1 MKKYGQ
7 GVFKAIAMRGIVVAI
22 PVAMASAYASNL
34 FVPVPPRIAAYEYQ
48 QVAEIT
54 TTPSTVGIAASTLYG
69 QTKAQIDA
77 QLDEMQALGV
87 ENIRVFVPWGLIEIS
102 DVTPGGPNQY
112 YWNLLD
118 TVMTAAKERNMGVL
132 AEINSTPYWGAA
144 DGSTSFSGTSS
155 PNIAAYAAFVSD
167 FVAKYGDVVS
177 AYEIWNEPN
186 AVLFSNP
193 VDPAAYAALVKA
205 AYLAIK
211 PTDPTK
217 PSDPTAT
224 VIAGAVGHVINFGNL
239 TMDPVDFVQAMIAAD
254 PTIGNY
260 FDALSYHPYDETMAF
275 SAGNVP
281 ANSSYFASD
290 TAYNQVKDLMAL
302 FPTKKVWLTE
312 FGVPTY
318 SYTYTDMNGVI
329 QTVTVTQTQQN
340 ALIKDLVQTWQN
352 FTQAGPIF
360 LYNGRDVAT
369 GAPGADNNYGIW
381 DQNGAPKLIA
391 AFLAQWF
398 IDHPQGATG
407 PTSPGTP
414 GASQNPLQALFAAIV
429 AQISNFIAQA
439 QTFFTAFVQ
448 AIANLFGSLGGPA
461 VNSAAPLSLRVASAA
476 ASDTSTEVDDSASAT
491 VETAVTSDTKGTAE
505 AAPAVDVVP
514 AAETSSAVD
523 APAEAVTPAA
533 EAAPAGDA
541 AVVPEVEKAP
551 VVEAV
556 VEVVEP
562 EAEPVVTK
570 TPEVTEATTPAKES
584 DTTSSSTTKD
594 ASDEKSSTS
603 DKKDSEDSDTPTSK
617 TKGDNDTSTN
627 KTTPK
632 TTASAAGGGSNDS
645 DGSSSSST
653 SSGGGSDGG
662 GGSEG

>member
-302 FPTKKVWLTE
+302 FHQE
-312 FGVPTY
+312 GVAHRVRRSDLQLHLHRHERRHP
-318 SYTYTDMNGVI
+318 DRDRHA
-329 QTVTVTQTQQN
+329 N
-340 ALIKDLVQTWQN
+340 AAERVDQGPGPDLAELHPGRADLLVQRPRRRHGRSRRRQQLRN
-352 FTQAGPIF
+352 LGSERRPQADRRLPRPVVHRPSPRCHRPNESGHT
-360 LYNGRDVAT
+360 GRITEPVAGT
-369 GAPGADNNYGIW
+369 VRGHRRADLQFHCSGANVLHRLRSSDR
-381 DQNGAPKLIA
+381 Q
-391 AFLAQWF
+391 
-398 IDHPQGATG
+398 
-407 PTSPGTP
+407 
-414 GASQNPLQALFAAIV
+414 PLRFAGRARR
-429 AQISNFIAQA
+429 Q
-439 QTFFTAFVQ
+439 
-448 AIANLFGSLGGPA
+448 LGG
-461 VNSAAPLSLRVASAA
+461 
-476 ASDTSTEVDDSASAT
+476 T
-491 VETAVTSDTKGTAE
+491 
-505 AAPAVDVVP
+505 
-514 AAETSSAVD
+514 
-523 APAEAVTPAA
+523 
-533 EAAPAGDA
+533 
-541 AVVPEVEKAP
+541 
-551 VVEAV
+551 
-556 VEVVEP
+556 
-562 EAEPVVTK
+562 VVT
-570 TPEVTEATTPAKES
+570 
-584 DTTSSSTTKD
+584 
-594 ASDEKSSTS
+594 
-603 DKKDSEDSDTPTSK
+603 
-617 TKGDNDTSTN
+617 
-627 KTTPK
+627 
-632 TTASAAGGGSNDS
+632 
-645 DGSSSSST
+645 
-653 SSGGGSDGG
+653 
-662 GGSEG
+662 EGRIGRCLGHLYRGR